1 QKEGKNL
8 KVVWNGS
15 IYDVDSWAIPKGSP
29 NKAEAMKFIAFASQ
43 PAQQKTYSENIAY
56 GPSNLAAIKLI
67 PPQIAAELPTSP
79 QNLKGALAMDVQ
91 FWVDHGE
98 ELEDRFNAWAA
109 KSDGGCRPRCDGS
122 GSLLQRFAMTAFPT
136 DRITRTSMDMTL
148 PRNAAGQLMSLDG
161 EPLAAQLKR
170 QHRLK
175 TVRALLLIAPLAVF
189 LLAVFILPIAGLLKR
204 AVDNPEVAGT
214 LPHTVVALQ
223 DWNGKAVPGEPVF
236 AALARDLERA
246 HADKTVAQA
255 AKRLNM
261 EIAGSRSLLTKT
273 ARHMPLDPAAGAL
286 KTQFVDIDER
296 WNDPAIWHAI
306 ARNGSSYTPYYLLA
320 SLDMRVGDSGQVE
333 RMSADE
339 SAYLSIF
346 GRTLWMGVVITSL
359 CILLGYPI
367 AYWLANLPTRKA
379 NLLMIVVLLPFWT
392 SVLVRVAAW
401 IVLLQSEGLV
411 NSGLMALGIIN
422 EPLQLAF
429 NRIGVY
435 VAMVHIL

>member
-1 QKEGKNL
+1 
-8 KVVWNGS
+8 
-15 IYDVDSWAIPKGSP
+15 
-29 NKAEAMKFIAFASQ
+29 
-43 PAQQKTYSENIAY
+43 
-56 GPSNLAAIKLI
+56 
-67 PPQIAAELPTSP
+67 
-79 QNLKGALAMDVQ
+79 
-91 FWVDHGE
+91 
-98 ELEDRFNAWAA
+98 
-109 KSDGGCRPRCDGS
+109 
-122 GSLLQRFAMTAFPT
+122 
-136 DRITRTSMDMTL
+136 MDMTL

-161 EPLAAQLKR
+161 EPLAVQLKR
-170 QHRLK
+170 QQRLK

-204 AVDNPEVAGT
+204 AVDNPEVVGT

-223 DWNGKAVPGEPVF
+223 DWNGKVVPGETAF

-261 EIAGSRSLLTKT
+261 EIAGSRSLLTRT
-273 ARHMPLDPAAGAL
+273 ARHMPLDPAAGPL

-411 NSGLMALGIIN
+411 NSGLMALGLIN

-429 NRIGVY
+429 NRVGVY
-435 VAMVHIL
+435 VAMVHILLPFVILPVYSVMKSIPPTYLRAAVSLGSHPIGAFWRVYFPQTLPGIAAGGLLAFIISIGYYITPALLGSPNDQMVSYYVAFYTNNTINWGMAAALGGLLLLATMALYAVYSKLVGANRLSLG